1 MKGGEMKGGGTGSK
15 EDPIAMAAEAFLA
28 LVPKGPLGGEAVPLQ
43 AALGRVLATDVHAAI
58 DDPPYS
64 RSIMEGYVVLTSD
77 TASASAERPVTL
89 EIAGEIPVGSGE
101 AAGLKPGK
109 ALGVTTGSFIPAG
122 EYAVVKGWDVK
133 KNENQIQLTRP
144 LSRHENIEVGGGERK
159 KGSLLLPKGRRI
171 APADLF
177 LLASQA
183 ILQVTVS
190 KRPKVAIFSSG
201 NEVIPPTEP
210 FRVGAIWDCNSYG
223 LSALV
228 EEAGGTPSFKGIV
241 KDDFD
246 LFLKKIKEALQESDM
261 VVISGGTAIGG
272 KDFTVDLVNGAGAP
286 GAVVKGVPMR
296 SGKPIVLGVAG
307 TKPVVCVA
315 GHPPEAARGFTLF
328 GRAAVRRLLGAS
340 DEEKAAGAP
349 SR

>member
-1 MKGGEMKGGGTGSK
+1 
-15 EDPIAMAAEAFLA
+15 MAAEAFLA
-28 LVPKGPLGGEAVPLQ
+28 LVPKGPLAAETVPLQ
-43 AALGRVLATDVHAAI
+43 SALNRVLAVDLSAAI

-77 TASASAERPVTL
+77 AASASPDRPVTL

-101 AAGLKPGK
+101 AKGLRAGK
-109 ALGVTTGSFIPAG
+109 ALGVTTGSYIPEG
-122 EYAVVKGWDVK
+122 DYSVVKGWDVK
-133 KNENQIQLTRP
+133 KSENRIELTKP
-144 LSRHENIEVGGGERK
+144 LSKNENIEIGGGDRK
-159 KGSLLLPKGRRI
+159 KGGVLLKKGRRLG
-171 APADLF
+171 AADLF

-183 ILQVTVS
+183 ILQVPVA

-210 FRVGAIWDCNSYG
+210 FKIGSIWDCNGYG

-228 EEAGGTPSFKGIV
+228 EEAGGVPLFKGIV

-246 LFLKKIKEALQESDM
+246 LFSKKIKEALQEADM

-272 KDFTVDLVNGAGAP
+272 KDFTVDLVNAAGAP

-307 TKPVVCVA
+307 VKPVVCVA
-315 GHPPEAARGFTLF
+315 GHPPEAARGFNLF
-328 GRAAVRRLLGAS
+328 GKSAVSRLLGQVE
-340 DEEKAAGAP
+340 EEKKPA
-349 SR
+349 

>member
-1 MKGGEMKGGGTGSK
+1 MKGGEMTSK
-15 EDPIAMAAEAFLA
+15 DDPGAMAAEAFLA
-28 LVPKGPLGGEAVPLQ
+28 LAPKGPLGAEAVPLQ
-43 AALGRVLATDVHAAI
+43 SALNRVLAVDVGAAI

-77 TASASAERPVTL
+77 AASASAERPVML
-89 EIAGEIPVGSGE
+89 EVAGEIPVGSGE
-101 AAGLKPGK
+101 AKGLQAGK
-109 ALGVTTGSFIPAG
+109 ALGVTTGSYVPEG
-122 EYAVVKGWDVK
+122 DYSVVKGWDVT
-133 KNENQIQLTRP
+133 KNGNRIQLTRP
-144 LSRHENIEVGGGERK
+144 LSKLENIEVRGGERK
-159 KGSLLLPKGRRI
+159 KGGILLKKGRRI
-171 APADLF
+171 SAGDLF

-183 ILQVTVS
+183 ILQVSVA

-210 FRVGAIWDCNSYG
+210 FKIGFIWDCNGYG

-228 EEAGGTPSFKGIV
+228 EEAGGIPVFKGIV

-246 LFLKKIKEALQESDM
+246 LFSKKIKEALQEADM
-261 VVISGGTAIGG
+261 IVISGGTAIGG
-272 KDFTVDLVNGAGAP
+272 KDFTVDLVNAAGAP

-307 TKPVVCVA
+307 VKPIVCVA

-328 GRAAVRRLLGAS
+328 GKPAVSRLLGQIDDGNKPDQA
-340 DEEKAAGAP
+340 
-349 SR
+349 

>member
-1 MKGGEMKGGGTGSK
+1 MRGGEMKGGEISSK
-15 EDPIAMAAEAFLA
+15 EDPVAMAAEAFLA
-28 LVPKGPLGGEAVPLQ
+28 LVPKGPLGAEVVPLQ
-43 AALGRVLATDVHAAI
+43 AALNRVLAVDVHAEI

-77 TASASAERPVTL
+77 AASASPGRPVTL
-89 EIAGEIPVGSGE
+89 EVAGDIPVGSGE
-101 AAGLKPGK
+101 SKGLKPGK

-122 EYAVVKGWDVK
+122 DYSVVKGWDVSR
-133 KNENQIQLTRP
+133 NENKIQLTRP
-144 LSRHENIEVGGGERK
+144 LSKHENIEVGGGERK
-159 KGSLLLPKGRRI
+159 KGSLLLQKGRRI
-171 APADLF
+171 TPADLF

-210 FRVGAIWDCNSYG
+210 FKVGYIWDCNSYG
-223 LSALV
+223 LFALV
-228 EEAGGTPSFKGIV
+228 EEAGGVPSFKGIV

-246 LFLKKIKEALQESDM
+246 LFLKKIKESLQEADM

-272 KDFTVDLVNGAGAP
+272 KDFTVDLVNAAGAP

-307 TKPVVCVA
+307 TKPIVCVA

-328 GRAAVRRLLGAS
+328 GRAAVRRLLGEW
-340 DEEKAAGAP
+340 EEDKGGGAP